1 MTPEEYALNHWDEN
15 TSGTDEQELTLS
27 EAVSIVD
34 AFIVFDEKN
43 DRLDEALRKVNEYA
57 DNMGGFTGDKT
68 RLQFKRELEAK
79 LAEEHMKGGTE
90 GIKKVEDE
98 LFGDL
103 FYNIRS
109 IHVRI
114 ENISEIVF
122 KDTHGN
128 EVQFEP
134 VTKGYWEVPEPDFD
148 REGTRLPVKV
158 AICSNC
164 QKPSKLPT
172 TRFCPNCGS
181 WNKDNGNDY
190 E

>member
-1 MTPEEYALNHWDEN
+1 MTPEEYADNHWDEN

-34 AFIVFDEKN
+34 VFVVWGEKRERFDE
-43 DRLDEALRKVNEYA
+43 AIRKVNEYA
-57 DNMGGFTGDKT
+57 DNMGDFTGDKT

-79 LAEEHMKGGTE
+79 LQNEHRKGFEE
-90 GIKKVEDE
+90 GIKKAEE
-98 LFGDL
+98 EIFKNE
-103 FYNIRS
+103 FYEIRTRE
-109 IHVRI
+109 IRI
-114 ENISEIVF
+114 NNVSEIVF
-122 KDTHGN
+122 KEYGGD

-134 VTKGYWEVPEPDFD
+134 VRKGYWEVPEPDYD

-158 AICSNC
+158 AICSEC

-181 WNKDNGNDY
+181 WNKENGNDY